1 MWAFVSIEKTLLKEN
16 LKMYT
21 MNIAYL
27 RINSPQ
33 FLISE
38 NLFNQFPVFIGQF
51 FKLIP
56 PKFPRCQRVFLQPS
70 SACVLIE
77 ILTRVHW
84 GVDRVQ
90 QICWKINSNIST
102 LIYCFPVT
110 LYTCGGKLRGVGQT
124 QSRSHNPL
132 LLIPRLSL
140 SFSRFRGRVG
150 EDPGTRLGREKA
162 ARIIIQE
169 TFSLRFL
176 GENCLCARRCL
187 TTRPVLQFRYS
198 ELWTWRGRFSRKP
211 FTWGIWALNTHF
223 RKS

>member
-1 MWAFVSIEKTLLKEN
+1 MWALVSIEKTLLKEN

-56 PKFPRCQRVFLQPS
+56 TKFARCQRVFLQPS

-90 QICWKINSNIST
+90 QIWWKINNNIST

-140 SFSRFRGRVG
+140 SLFLSLQRTSRRGPWNEAG
-150 EDPGTRLGREKA
+150 P
-162 ARIIIQE
+162 
-169 TFSLRFL
+169 
-176 GENCLCARRCL
+176 
-187 TTRPVLQFRYS
+187 
-198 ELWTWRGRFSRKP
+198 
-211 FTWGIWALNTHF
+211 
-223 RKS
+223 RKSRANHYPRDI

>member
-38 NLFNQFPVFIGQF
+38 NLFNQFSVFIGQF

-77 ILTRVHW
+77 IFTRVHW

-90 QICWKINSNIST
+90 QIWWKINSNIST

-140 SFSRFRGRVG
+140 SLSLQGTSRRGPWNEAG
-150 EDPGTRLGREKA
+150 P
-162 ARIIIQE
+162 
-169 TFSLRFL
+169 
-176 GENCLCARRCL
+176 
-187 TTRPVLQFRYS
+187 
-198 ELWTWRGRFSRKP
+198 
-211 FTWGIWALNTHF
+211 
-223 RKS
+223 RKSSANHYPRDI

>member
-1 MWAFVSIEKTLLKEN
+1 
-16 LKMYT
+16 

-38 NLFNQFPVFIGQF
+38 NHFNQFLVFIGQF

-84 GVDRVQ
+84 GIDRIQ
-90 QICWKINSNIST
+90 QIWWKVSSNIST
-102 LIYCFPVT
+102 LIYYYPVT
-110 LYTCGGKLRGVGQT
+110 LYTCGGKLQGVGQT
-124 QSRSHNPL
+124 QSRSYNP

-140 SFSRFRGRVG
+140 SRFRERVG
-150 EDPGTRLGREKA
+150 EDPGTRLSRENA

-187 TTRPVLQFRYS
+187 TTQFQHS
-198 ELWTWRGRFSRKP
+198 ELWAWSGRLSKKTIYLIKVFEP
-211 FTWGIWALNTHF
+211 
-223 RKS
+223 

>member
-56 PKFPRCQRVFLQPS
+56 TKFPRCQRVFLQPS

-90 QICWKINSNIST
+90 QIWWKINSNIST
-102 LIYCFPVT
+102 LDITLACAVRNSDSVMKLKWWRPNDVT
-110 LYTCGGKLRGVGQT
+110 KRVSSYTPKANTVGLYVFAISVKHLDC
-124 QSRSHNPL
+124 
-132 LLIPRLSL
+132 
-140 SFSRFRGRVG
+140 
-150 EDPGTRLGREKA
+150 
-162 ARIIIQE
+162 
-169 TFSLRFL
+169 
-176 GENCLCARRCL
+176 
-187 TTRPVLQFRYS
+187 Y
-198 ELWTWRGRFSRKP
+198 
-211 FTWGIWALNTHF
+211 
-223 RKS
+223 

>member
-56 PKFPRCQRVFLQPS
+56 TKFPRCQRVFLQPS

-90 QICWKINSNIST
+90 QIWWKINSNIST

-169 TFSLRFL
+169 TFSLRVFGRKL
-176 GENCLCARRCL
+176 PL
-187 TTRPVLQFRYS
+187 RPTVFDHATSLAVS
-198 ELWTWRGRFSRKP
+198 
-211 FTWGIWALNTHF
+211 A
-223 RKS
+223 

>member
-1 MWAFVSIEKTLLKEN
+1 
-16 LKMYT
+16 MYT

-51 FKLIP
+51 FELIP
-56 PKFPRCQRVFLQPS
+56 PKFPWCQRVFLQPS

-90 QICWKINSNIST
+90 QIWWKINSNIST
-102 LIYCFPVT
+102 LIYCYPVT

-132 LLIPRLSL
+132 LPIPRLSL
-140 SFSRFRGRVG
+140 SLASGASRRGPWNEAGPR
-150 EDPGTRLGREKA
+150 K
-162 ARIIIQE
+162 
-169 TFSLRFL
+169 
-176 GENCLCARRCL
+176 RRANHYP
-187 TTRPVLQFRYS
+187 RD
-198 ELWTWRGRFSRKP
+198 
-211 FTWGIWALNTHF
+211 I
-223 RKS
+223 

>member
-90 QICWKINSNIST
+90 QILWKINSNIST

-140 SFSRFRGRVG
+140 SLSLSLQGTSRRGPWNEAG
-150 EDPGTRLGREKA
+150 P
-162 ARIIIQE
+162 
-169 TFSLRFL
+169 
-176 GENCLCARRCL
+176 
-187 TTRPVLQFRYS
+187 
-198 ELWTWRGRFSRKP
+198 
-211 FTWGIWALNTHF
+211 
-223 RKS
+223 RKSRANHYPRDI

>member
-1 MWAFVSIEKTLLKEN
+1 
-16 LKMYT
+16 

-38 NLFNQFPVFIGQF
+38 NLFNQFPVFIEQF

-84 GVDRVQ
+84 GIDRVQ
-90 QICWKINSNIST
+90 QIWWKVNSNIST
-102 LIYCFPVT
+102 LIYCYPVT

-140 SFSRFRGRVG
+140 SLSLSLSRFRGRVG

-162 ARIIIQE
+162 VRIIIQE

-176 GENCLCARRCL
+176 GENLYARRCL
-187 TTRPVLQFRYS
+187 TTRQVLRSQHS
-198 ELWTWRGRFSRKP
+198 ELWTRRDRLSRKP
-211 FTWGIWALNTHF
+211 FSWGIWALNTHF
-223 RKS
+223 R